1 MALIIHTFFTLFCV
15 KLATEQN
22 SHFWLLWVQHLED
35 EINWTH
41 GTALMRTLRL
51 CFILIY
57 TFSTKFWW
65 MQSEFFARYHDKK
78 NLIITGFR
86 IPTLGVG
93 AILQWPFISPS
104 IHLFLL
110 SNNYFH
116 HSFLLLRWLNR
127 MFDEQL
133 DSDELLCVSTFSN
146 TYTLFTLYYP
156 TLWIFIFFCM
166 SSISAHFTYTTE

>member
-1 MALIIHTFFTLFCV
+1 
-15 KLATEQN
+15 
-22 SHFWLLWVQHLED
+22 
-35 EINWTH
+35 
-41 GTALMRTLRL
+41 MRTLRL

-57 TFSTKFWW
+57 TFSTKFWR